1 MNEIQSGSESIMGR
15 KFRLHLQSA
24 TNWLGHRSMQSR
36 LVAAYIVILLIPS
49 IGVSNY
55 LFNQIR
61 DSYINDTFKQSQY
74 LLEMEKVNVL
84 NQIEAMERAAQLT
97 LSKSEI
103 LDYISKDEDLPVE
116 ELLDLYRGTLTDMI
130 NIQINNP
137 NIAHLR
143 LFANNDHMSE
153 VWPIIF
159 HERRIQKEPW
169 YAKLDQLD
177 GKEMWIFKEQ
187 DLDILH
193 RYVTDVNEQMPKV
206 SLLRVVNSGSKR
218 IGIIQ
223 VEMLLK
229 QFSPKAFAN
238 IKDDGSQMMLA
249 DGNGTIFMD
258 DNQPFVGSDPEL
270 HRAILQEF
278 REMNEHG
285 VKEKRFSVNKH
296 PYLLVSTPV
305 EQVSAHIL
313 NVVSLKN
320 VDERVSRAERQIIAA
335 NIILIGLL
343 SFITYLM
350 NSFILKNLSR
360 LTEAMKKVRRGE
372 MPTGLP
378 LGGGGEIGELAHHF
392 NKLIHTIN
400 ELIAQGVKKQALTK
414 EAELRTLHSQIDSH
428 FLYNTLENI
437 KMLAEMEN
445 QRTISDS
452 LTSLGGMMR
461 YNFKWSGEYVSLQ
474 DELRHIQNYI
484 AVMNIR
490 FDEPIQLELNI
501 PPKLLE
507 IEVLKM
513 SLQPIVENAVKHA
526 WTGVEESKS
535 KILIDVIEDEDA
547 GIIIRLRDN
556 GMGIEAARLERLNDM
571 IHTDNSN
578 GISSEKE
585 AGKGKQAFG
594 IGLRNVHQRIRLYYG
609 KPYGLQVYSRE
620 GQFTEVVI
628 TLPKVLLMGGSSG
641 YENNA
646 DRR

>member
-1 MNEIQSGSESIMGR
+1 
-15 KFRLHLQSA
+15 
-24 TNWLGHRSMQSR
+24 MQSR

-49 IGVSNY
+49 IVVSNY
-55 LFNQIR
+55 LFSQIR
-61 DSYINDTFKQSQY
+61 DSYTNDTLKQGQY
-74 LLEMEKVNVL
+74 LLEMEKINIL
-84 NQIEAMERAAQLT
+84 NQIEAMELAAQLT
-97 LSKSEI
+97 ISDSDVLE
-103 LDYISKDEDLPVE
+103 YISTKEELPIQ
-116 ELLDLYRGTLTDMI
+116 ELLDLYRGPLTDMI

-143 LFANNDHMSE
+143 LYANNEHISE
-153 VWPIIF
+153 IWPIIF
-159 HERRIQKEPW
+159 HERRIHNEPW
-169 YAKLDQLD
+169 FSMLDQLD
-177 GKEMWIFKEQ
+177 GKELWTFK
-187 DLDILH
+187 DKDPDILR
-193 RYVTDVNEQMPKV
+193 RYVTDVNDQMPKV
-206 SLLRVVNSGSKR
+206 SLVRVIHAGSKR

-238 IKDDGSQMMLA
+238 IKDEGSQMMLA
-249 DGNGTIFMD
+249 DSSGAIYLD
-258 DNQPFVGSDPEL
+258 DNQPFAGHNPEL
-270 HRAILQEF
+270 REAIEQQFADMSERGL
-278 REMNEHG
+278 N
-285 VKEKRFSVNKH
+285 EKRFVVNTH
-296 PYLLVSTPV
+296 PYLLVSTPI
-305 EQVSAHIL
+305 EQADAHIL
-313 NVVSLKN
+313 NVVSLQTAH
-320 VDERVSRAERQIIAA
+320 ERISTAEKQIIAA
-335 NIILIGLL
+335 NLILIGLL
-343 SFITYLM
+343 SIITYLM

-461 YNFKWSGEYVSLQ
+461 YNFKWSGEYVSLR
-474 DELRHIQNYI
+474 DEIRHIQNYI

-490 FDEPIQLELNI
+490 FDEPIQLELRI

-513 SLQPIVENAVKHA
+513 SLQPIIENAVKHA
-526 WTGVEESKS
+526 WLGVEEGKS
-535 KILIDVIEDEDA
+535 IIVIDVSENEDS
-547 GIIIRLRDN
+547 GVVITLRDN
-556 GMGIEAARLERLNDM
+556 GMGIEAGRLERLNEM
-571 IHTDNSN
+571 IHAENRN
-578 GISSEKE
+578 NALKAEEIKN
-585 AGKGKQAFG
+585 GKQAFG

-609 KPYGLQVYSRE
+609 KQYGLEVYSSE

-628 TLPKVLLMGGSSG
+628 TLPKVLLMGGGSG
-641 YENNA
+641 YEENA
-646 DRR
+646 NRR

>member
-1 MNEIQSGSESIMGR
+1 MGR
-15 KFRLHLQSA
+15 KFRLYLQSFS
-24 TNWLGHRSMQSR
+24 NWLGRRSMQSR

-49 IGVSNY
+49 IVVSNY
-55 LFNQIR
+55 LFSQIR
-61 DSYINDTFKQSQY
+61 DSYTNDTLKQGQY
-74 LLEMEKVNVL
+74 LLEMEKINIL
-84 NQIEAMERAAQLT
+84 NQIEAMELAAQLT
-97 LSKSEI
+97 ISDSDVLE
-103 LDYISKDEDLPVE
+103 YISTKEELPIQ
-116 ELLDLYRGTLTDMI
+116 ELLDLYRGPLTDMI

-143 LFANNDHMSE
+143 LYANNEHISE
-153 VWPIIF
+153 IWPIIF
-159 HERRIQKEPW
+159 HERRIQNEPW
-169 YAKLDQLD
+169 FSKLNQLD
-177 GKEMWIFKEQ
+177 GKELWTFK
-187 DLDILH
+187 DKDFDILR
-193 RYVTDVNEQMPKV
+193 RYVTDVNDQMPKV
-206 SLLRVVNSGSKR
+206 SLVRVVHAGSKR

-238 IKDDGSQMMLA
+238 IKDEGSQMMLA
-249 DGNGTIFMD
+249 DSSGAIYLD
-258 DNQPFVGSDPEL
+258 DNQPFAGHNPEL
-270 HRAILQEF
+270 REAIEQQF
-278 REMNEHG
+278 ADMNVRGLH
-285 VKEKRFSVNKH
+285 EKRFIVNKH
-296 PYLLVSTPV
+296 PYLLVSTPI
-305 EQVSAHIL
+305 EQADAHIL
-313 NVVSLKN
+313 NVVSLQTAH
-320 VDERVSRAERQIIAA
+320 ERISTAEKQIIAA
-335 NIILIGLL
+335 NLILIGLL
-343 SFITYLM
+343 SIITYMM

-461 YNFKWSGEYVSLQ
+461 YNFKWSGEYVSLR
-474 DELRHIQNYI
+474 DEIRHIQNYI

-490 FDEPIQLELNI
+490 FDEPIQLELRI

-513 SLQPIVENAVKHA
+513 SLQPIIENAVKHA
-526 WTGVEESKS
+526 WLGVEEGKS
-535 KILIDVIEDEDA
+535 TIIIDVSENEDA
-547 GIIIRLRDN
+547 GVIITLRDN
-556 GMGIEAARLERLNDM
+556 GMGIEAGRLERLNEM
-571 IHTDNSN
+571 IHAENWNNALTDEQVKN
-578 GISSEKE
+578 
-585 AGKGKQAFG
+585 GKQAFG

-609 KPYGLQVYSRE
+609 KQYGLQVHSRE

-628 TLPKVLLMGGSSG
+628 TLPKVLLMGRGSG
-641 YENNA
+641 NEENAN
-646 DRR
+646 RR

>member
-1 MNEIQSGSESIMGR
+1 MGR
-15 KFRLHLQSA
+15 KFRLHLQSVA
-24 TNWLGHRSMQSR
+24 NWLGHRSMQSR
-36 LVAAYIVILLIPS
+36 LVAAYIVILLFPS

-55 LFNQIR
+55 LFSQIR
-61 DSYINDTFKQSQY
+61 DNYISDTLKQSEY

-84 NQIEAMERAAQLT
+84 NQIEAMELAAQLT
-97 LSKSEI
+97 ISETEI
-103 LDYISKDEDLPVE
+103 LDYVSKEEELPVE
-116 ELLDLYRGTLTDMI
+116 ELLALYRGPLKDMS

-137 NIAHLR
+137 NIVHLR
-143 LFANNDHMSE
+143 LFTNNDHVSE
-153 VWPIIF
+153 MWPIIF
-159 HERRIQKEPW
+159 HERRVQEEPW
-169 YAKLDQLD
+169 FNKLNHME
-177 GKEMWIFKEQ
+177 GKELWMLEDQ
-187 DLDILH
+187 DQDILQ
-193 RYVTDVNEQMPKV
+193 RFVTEVNDQTPKV
-206 SLLRVVNSGSKR
+206 SLLRVINSGSKR

-223 VEMLLK
+223 VEMLLA
-229 QFSPKAFAN
+229 QFSPKSFAN
-238 IKDDGSQMMLA
+238 IKDEGSQMMIA
-249 DGNGTIFMD
+249 DHDGTIYLD
-258 DNQPFVGSDPEL
+258 HNQPFAGGNPEL
-270 HRAILQEF
+270 RQAIEKESA
-278 REMNEHG
+278 EMNEQG
-285 VKEKRFSVNKH
+285 EQTSRVKRFTVNAH
-296 PYLLVSTPV
+296 PYLLVSTPI
-305 EQVSAHIL
+305 EQADAHIL

-320 VDERVSRAERQIIAA
+320 VYERVSRAERQIIAT

-507 IEVLKM
+507 IELLKM
-513 SLQPIVENAVKHA
+513 SLQPIIENAVKHA

-535 KILIDVIEDEDA
+535 AILIDVSENEDA

-556 GMGIEAARLERLNDM
+556 GMGIPTLRLERLNEM
-571 IHTDNSN
+571 IHTDNNN
-578 GISSEKE
+578 GIFSEKD
-585 AGKGKQAFG
+585 AGSGKQAFG

-609 KPYGLQVYSRE
+609 KSYGLQVYSRE

>member
-1 MNEIQSGSESIMGR
+1 MGR
-15 KFRLHLQSA
+15 KFRLYLQSV
-24 TNWLGHRSMQSR
+24 TNWLGRRSMQTR

-55 LFNQIR
+55 LFSQIR
-61 DSYINDTFKQSQY
+61 DNYISDTLKQGQY
-74 LLEMEKVNVL
+74 LVEMEKVNVL
-84 NQIEAMERAAQLT
+84 NQIEAMELAAQLT
-97 LSKSEI
+97 ISESDI
-103 LDYISKDEDLPVE
+103 IDYVSTKEELPIE
-116 ELLDLYRGTLTDMI
+116 QLLDLTRGSLADMA

-143 LFANNDHMSE
+143 LFASNDHISE
-153 VWPIIF
+153 IWPIIF
-159 HERRIQKEPW
+159 HERRIQNEPW
-169 YAKLDQLD
+169 FDQLD
-177 GKEMWIFKEQ
+177 HLEGKELWVFKN
-187 DLDILH
+187 DDSDIMH
-193 RYVTDVNEQMPKV
+193 RNVTDINTQMPKV
-206 SLLRVVNSGSKR
+206 SLIRVINVGKKR

-229 QFSPKAFAN
+229 QFSPKGFAN
-238 IKDDGSQMMLA
+238 IKDDGAQMMIA
-249 DGNGTIFMD
+249 DENGTIFLD
-258 DNQPFVGSDPEL
+258 DNQPFVGRNPEL
-270 HRAILQEF
+270 HEAIQREF
-278 REMNEHG
+278 TEMNKHG
-285 VKEKRFSVNKH
+285 NKEKRFMVNNH
-296 PYLLVSTPV
+296 PYLLVSTPI
-305 EQVSAHIL
+305 EQADAHIL
-313 NVVSLKN
+313 NVVSLQK
-320 VDERVSRAERQIIAA
+320 VHERVSKAKQQVIAV
-335 NIILIGLL
+335 NFILIGLL
-343 SFITYLM
+343 SMITYMM
-350 NSFILKNLSR
+350 NSFILKNLRR

-474 DELRHIQNYI
+474 DEIRHIQNYI

-490 FDEPIQLELNI
+490 FDDPIQLELSI
-501 PPKLLE
+501 PPRLLG

-513 SLQPIVENAVKHA
+513 SLQPIIENAVKHA
-526 WTGVEESKS
+526 WFGMDGSKS
-535 KILIDVIEDEDA
+535 TILIDVTENEEA
-547 GIIIRLRDN
+547 VIIITLRDN
-556 GMGIEAARLERLNDM
+556 GRGIEAYRLDQLNHM
-571 IHTDNSN
+571 IHTADTN
-578 GISSEKE
+578 GTTSGQEVRND
-585 AGKGKQAFG
+585 KQVFG

-609 KPYGLQVYSRE
+609 KQYGLHVFSSE

-628 TLPKVLLMGGSSG
+628 TLPKVLLMGGNSG
-641 YENNA
+641 HETNVN
-646 DRR
+646 RR

>member
-1 MNEIQSGSESIMGR
+1 
-15 KFRLHLQSA
+15 
-24 TNWLGHRSMQSR
+24 MQSR

-177 GKEMWIFKEQ
+177 SKEMWIFKEQ

-218 IGIIQ
+218 VGIIQ

-270 HRAILQEF
+270 HQAILQEF

>member
-1 MNEIQSGSESIMGR
+1 MGR

-116 ELLDLYRGTLTDMI
+116 ELLDLYRGALTDMI

-169 YAKLDQLD
+169 YAKLDQLE
-177 GKEMWIFKEQ
+177 GKEMWIFKER

-193 RYVTDVNEQMPKV
+193 RYVTDVNDQMPKV

-249 DGNGTIFMD
+249 DGSGTIFMD

-270 HRAILQEF
+270 HQAILQEF

-320 VDERVSRAERQIIAA
+320 VDERVSKAERQIIAA

-526 WTGVEESKS
+526 WTGVEESTS
-535 KILIDVIEDEDA
+535 KILIDVIEDEEA

-556 GMGIEAARLERLNDM
+556 GMGIKAARLERLNEM

-585 AGKGKQAFG
+585 AGNGKQAFG

>member
-1 MNEIQSGSESIMGR
+1 MGR
-15 KFRLHLQSA
+15 KFRLHLQSLA
-24 TNWLGHRSMQSR
+24 NWLGHRSMQSR

-103 LDYISKDEDLPVE
+103 LDYVSKDEELPVE
-116 ELLDLYRGTLTDMI
+116 ELLDLYRGALTDMI

-143 LFANNDHMSE
+143 LFANNDHISE
-153 VWPIIF
+153 IWPIIF

-169 YAKLDQLD
+169 FAKLDQLD

-193 RYVTDVNEQMPKV
+193 RYVTDVNAQMPKV
-206 SLLRVVNSGSKR
+206 SLLRLVHAGGKR

-270 HRAILQEF
+270 HQAILKEF
-278 REMNEHG
+278 SEMNEHG
-285 VKEKRFSVNKH
+285 DKEKRFSVNKH

-305 EQVSAHIL
+305 EQASAHIL

-501 PPKLLE
+501 PSKLLE

-513 SLQPIVENAVKHA
+513 SLQPIIENAVKHA

-535 KILIDVIEDEDA
+535 AILIDVSENEDA

-556 GMGIEAARLERLNDM
+556 GMGIPTTRLERLNEM

-585 AGKGKQAFG
+585 AGNGKQAFG

-620 GQFTEVVI
+620 GHFTEVVI

-641 YENNA
+641 YENNNN
-646 DRR
+646 RR

>member
-1 MNEIQSGSESIMGR
+1 MGR
-15 KFRLHLQSA
+15 KFRLHLQSV

-36 LVAAYIVILLIPS
+36 LVAAYIIILLIPS

-61 DSYINDTFKQSQY
+61 DSYINDTFKQSHY

-103 LDYISKDEDLPVE
+103 LDYVSKEDELPVE
-116 ELLDLYRGTLTDMI
+116 ELLDLYRGALTDMI

-143 LFANNDHMSE
+143 LFANNDHISE
-153 VWPIIF
+153 IWPIIF

-169 YAKLDQLD
+169 FAKLDQLD

-193 RYVTDVNEQMPKV
+193 RYVTDVNAQMPKV
-206 SLLRVVNSGSKR
+206 SLLRLVHAGGKR

-258 DNQPFVGSDPEL
+258 NNQPFVGSDPEL
-270 HRAILQEF
+270 HQAILKEF
-278 REMNEHG
+278 SEMNERG
-285 VKEKRFSVNKH
+285 DKEKRFSVNKH

-305 EQVSAHIL
+305 EQASAHIL

-501 PPKLLE
+501 PSKLLE

-513 SLQPIVENAVKHA
+513 SLQPIIENAVKHA
-526 WTGVEESKS
+526 WTGVEESQS
-535 KILIDVIEDEDA
+535 TILINVSEDENEDA

-556 GMGIEAARLERLNDM
+556 GMGIKAARLERLNEM

-578 GISSEKE
+578 GISSEKK
-585 AGKGKQAFG
+585 AGNGKQAFG

-609 KPYGLQVYSRE
+609 KQYGLHVYSRE
-620 GQFTEVVI
+620 GHFTEVVI

-646 DRR
+646 NRR

>member
-177 GKEMWIFKEQ
+177 SKEMWIFKEQ

-218 IGIIQ
+218 VGIIQ

-270 HRAILQEF
+270 HQAILQEF

>member
-1 MNEIQSGSESIMGR
+1 MGR

-103 LDYISKDEDLPVE
+103 LDYISKDEELPVE
-116 ELLDLYRGTLTDMI
+116 ELLDLYRGALTDMI

-137 NIAHLR
+137 NIVHLR

-270 HRAILQEF
+270 HQAILQEF
-278 REMNEHG
+278 REMNEQG

-526 WTGVEESKS
+526 WTGVEESTS
-535 KILIDVIEDEDA
+535 KILIDVIEDEEA

-556 GMGIEAARLERLNDM
+556 GMGIKAARLERLNEM

-585 AGKGKQAFG
+585 TGNGKQAFG

-609 KPYGLQVYSRE
+609 KSYGLQVYSRE

>member
-1 MNEIQSGSESIMGR
+1 MGR

-24 TNWLGHRSMQSR
+24 ANWLGHRSMQSR

-103 LDYISKDEDLPVE
+103 LDYISKDEELPIE
-116 ELLDLYRGTLTDMI
+116 ELLDLYRGALTDMI

-137 NIAHLR
+137 NIVHLR

-270 HRAILQEF
+270 HQAILQEF

-414 EAELRTLHSQIDSH
+414 EAELRTLHNQIDSH

-526 WTGVEESKS
+526 WTGVEESTS
-535 KILIDVIEDEDA
+535 KILIDVIEDEEA

-556 GMGIEAARLERLNDM
+556 GMGIKAARLERLNEM

-585 AGKGKQAFG
+585 AGNGKQAFG